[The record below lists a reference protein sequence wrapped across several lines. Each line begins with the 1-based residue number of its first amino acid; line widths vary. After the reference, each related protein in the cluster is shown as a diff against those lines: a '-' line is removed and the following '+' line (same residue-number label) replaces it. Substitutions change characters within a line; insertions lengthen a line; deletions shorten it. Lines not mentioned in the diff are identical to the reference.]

1 MKKSVELFVESLWG
15 EDKVMTIPV
24 NTIDKSKGHGD
35 TLSVKIVIP
44 TFCQANC
51 EFCFNKHTWTTQQ
64 HDFGRFLSN
73 LRRSLYII
81 KESLTDRKITIDITG
96 NEPTFT
102 PKLSDVLDVLKS
114 FKSESLV
121 DKVVLTTNG
130 FNLLEFD
137 DLDPVDIVNISVH
150 DCRFEKRKKIFRTR
164 VIPTNADL
172 ESMCDRFN
180 TTAVAVCCD
189 DYEDFED
196 FVLDFADFARL
207 TGFRNARIRTD
218 YLGEGGIFYD
228 AFKDAEIISAPGLDK
243 KLLNIN
249 GFGVDLYRGI
259 KDLTSCIIGAEVVID
274 DDGCL
279 YLDYNKRYP
288 IGAEHIR
295 EFNDNIFVKKLW

>member
-51 EFCFNKHTWTTQQ
+51 EFCFNKHTWTTKQY
-64 HDFGRFLSN
+64 DFGRFLSN

-196 FVLDFADFARL
+196 FVLHFANFARL
-207 TGFRNARIRTD
+207 TGFRNAR
-218 YLGEGGIFYD
+218 LGKGGIFYD

-243 KLLNIN
+243 KLLNID
-249 GFGVDLYRGI
+249 GFDVDLYRGI
-259 KDLTSCIIGAEVVID
+259 KDLTSRIIGAEVVID